1 MKDFLQYF
9 FGAGS
14 EPEFSLFTLAHI
26 LPILVMVL
34 VILLVRKKQDAIRSF
49 QNEEKIRYILAFAL
63 IIADMSYYW
72 RLAGAP
78 WLSGGP
84 AESLPIGVCGW
95 AAIFCSFMLVGKN
108 QKLFDIA
115 YFWIL
120 SGSLFALLTPTPLT
134 YTGPTR
140 FRYYQFWADHT
151 LSYVAVF
158 YMIFVHKMRPTVR
171 SAVRSYCALAVMCLV
186 AYWVNTMIPGANYL
200 YLARPE
206 SAPSVLDILPPNFIL
221 RTAIMAAVITAMFG
235 LAYLPWYLK
244 DKKAA
249 KSS

>member
-1 MKDFLQYF
+1 MKEILRYF

-14 EPEFSLFTLAHI
+14 QPEFALFTAAHFA
-26 LPILVMVL
+26 PVLVM
-34 VILLVRKKQDAIRSF
+34 ILAILAIRKKQDSIRASRH
-49 QNEEKIRYILAFAL
+49 EEKLRYMLAFAL

-78 WLSGGP
+78 WLAAGP
-84 AESLPIGVCGW
+84 AENLPIGVCGW
-95 AAIFCSFMLVGKN
+95 SAIFCSFMLVGKC
-108 QKLFDIA
+108 QSLFDIV
-115 YFWIL
+115 YFWIF
-120 SGSLFALLTPTPLT
+120 SGSLFALITPTPLT

-140 FRYYQFWADHT
+140 FRYYQFWADHA

-158 YMIFVHKMRPTVR
+158 YMIFVHGMRPGVR
-171 SAVRSYCALAVMCLV
+171 SAVRSFCALLVMCLI

-206 SAPSVLDILPPNFIL
+206 AAPSVLDILPPNFAL
-221 RTAIMAAVITAMFG
+221 RTAIMAAVIIAMYA
-235 LAYLPWYLK
+235 LAYLPWYLM

-249 KSS
+249 RK